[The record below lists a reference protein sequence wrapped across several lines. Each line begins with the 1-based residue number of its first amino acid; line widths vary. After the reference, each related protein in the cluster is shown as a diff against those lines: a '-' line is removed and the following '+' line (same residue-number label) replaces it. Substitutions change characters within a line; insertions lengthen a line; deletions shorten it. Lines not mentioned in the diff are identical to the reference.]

1 MQIVDEANFF
11 IKQFGNPTG
20 NFGRFLSKIMNVS
33 NKRMYRANSD
43 KVSNAVKILE
53 IGFGNGRQ
61 FQLLCECYPGK
72 ELYGIDI
79 SKDMVAIAKEKL
91 GSAVVLIEA
100 DAENIPFESDFFD
113 AVITTD
119 TCYFWKDPCRVLKEI
134 NRVLN
139 SGGIFV
145 NSLNTMYAHSVKN
158 NCKGDCAS
166 DTDKLIEYSEDAS
179 FEVFSKQKISRNEE
193 QVVFVKR

>member
-1 MQIVDEANFF
+1 MQKHLISGYMTEESRMQIVDEANFF

-61 FQLLCECYPGK
+61 LQF
-72 ELYGIDI
+72 
-79 SKDMVAIAKEKL
+79 
-91 GSAVVLIEA
+91 
-100 DAENIPFESDFFD
+100 
-113 AVITTD
+113 
-119 TCYFWKDPCRVLKEI
+119 CRVLKEI